1 MMCGCKK
8 CSMMCGVLVLVA
20 GVLYLLT
27 DLGYVNWWKLQWY
40 TVLFLLWGVGSVAMT
55 KCPDCMAM
63 RQGGMPK
70 KK

>member
-1 MMCGCKK
+1 MSGCKK
-8 CSMMCGVLVLVA
+8 CTMMCGWSLLVF
-20 GVLYLLT
+20 GVLFLLR
-27 DLGYVNWWKLQWY
+27 DLGYYNFWNVQWY

-63 RQGGMPK
+63 RQGMMSK